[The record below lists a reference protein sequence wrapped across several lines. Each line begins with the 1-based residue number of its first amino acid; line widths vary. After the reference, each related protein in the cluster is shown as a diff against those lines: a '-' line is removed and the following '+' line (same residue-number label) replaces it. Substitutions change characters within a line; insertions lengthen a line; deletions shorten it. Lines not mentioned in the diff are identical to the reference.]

1 MIETISLGVGGCET
15 RSTITEVLIK
25 RVFSFQVLVEHL
37 LPVHP
42 ELETH
47 LREEMRRGISIGVGP
62 GADLVAFLALARSRG
77 YINRLVY

>member
-25 RVFSFQVLVEHL
+25 RVFSFQALVERL

-47 LREEMRRGISIGVGP
+47 LREKVRRVISISVGA
-62 GADLVAFLALARSRG
+62 GANLAAFLAFARSRG
-77 YINRLVY
+77 